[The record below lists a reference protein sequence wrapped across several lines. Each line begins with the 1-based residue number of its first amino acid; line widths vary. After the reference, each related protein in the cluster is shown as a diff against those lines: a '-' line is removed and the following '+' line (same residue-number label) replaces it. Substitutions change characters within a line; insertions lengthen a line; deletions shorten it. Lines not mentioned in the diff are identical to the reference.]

1 MRERDRRSVALAA
14 ALGLALLL
22 VVVVAAAAIRL
33 GWAFGWVRAIH
44 RVAASLEVLVVL
56 WLVWL
61 AWRRIAVQVALAL
74 TAVLSVIGIV
84 AGQEPPP
91 AAAAANLLGGLALTA
106 TFAWILGRSGKSGS
120 DPNRQSGS
128 DPNRMNRGLTPIF
141 LLLAVQLGL
150 GAWLAIV
157 ERTGMGLPIHGLLA
171 VALTA
176 LLVWAA
182 RARSLLLVLALAAP
196 LAGFTALHYE
206 YSAAAALVHA
216 AAVALLV
223 AASAYAFGRAA

>member
-120 DPNRQSGS
+120 DPNR
-128 DPNRMNRGLTPIF
+128 MNRGLTPIF
-141 LLLAVQLGL
+141 LLLPVQLAL

-157 ERTGMGLPIHGLLA
+157 GLYTPALPPHGLLA

>member
-120 DPNRQSGS
+120 DPDSFGW
-128 DPNRMNRGLTPIF
+128 GLTPIF
-141 LLLAVQLGL
+141 LLLAVQLGV